1 MLDLRLPAYFD
12 KVFLL
17 PLYFCA
23 HRARKGCRLF
33 LYTLAGVATG
43 TLLLACTDPRASFAS
58 PPALLQEPAR
68 VDPSNPTQATTDAV
82 RLTGERIT
90 QGNAVD
96 CPQIRDDSGKVHSV
110 SYLSPAVEIGGR
122 VTVSGVYG
130 VSTRCVGTVLI
141 VQTEAPPEN

>member
-1 MLDLRLPAYFD
+1 MLDLRLPSFFD

-17 PLYFCA
+17 PVYFCA
-23 HRARKGCRLF
+23 DRAGNGYRLF
-33 LYTLAGVATG
+33 LFTLAGLASG
-43 TLLLACTDPRASFAS
+43 TLLLACTDPRAS
-58 PPALLQEPAR
+58 PPAFLQEPAR
-68 VDPSNPTQATTDAV
+68 VDPSNQTNATTDTV

>member
-1 MLDLRLPAYFD
+1 MLDWWPPSFFKKIILTTH
-12 KVFLL
+12 
-17 PLYFCA
+17 YFCA
-23 HRARKGCRLF
+23 DLARKSCWSFF
-33 LYTLAGVATG
+33 LALAGLSAG
-43 TLLLACTDPRASFAS
+43 SLLLACTDPRDSLAS
-58 PPALLQEPAR
+58 PSPLKEPAR
-68 VDPSNPTQATTDAV
+68 MDISNPTPAATTDSV

-110 SYLSPAVEIGGR
+110 SYLSPAIEIGGR

-141 VQTEAPPEN
+141 VQTEAPSEN

>member
-1 MLDLRLPAYFD
+1 MLDLRLPAFFD

-23 HRARKGCRLF
+23 DHARKGCRLF
-33 LYTLAGVATG
+33 LLTLAGVATG
-43 TLLLACTDPRASFAS
+43 TLLLACTDPRTS

-68 VDPSNPTQATTDAV
+68 VDPSNPINATTDAV
-82 RLTGERIT
+82 RVTGERIT